1 MLAFLRR
8 NQILFS
14 SCFCLLLS
22 LYILTATAR
31 GQIKNEPVGALLM
44 WILRPLQIAGQGTA
58 NWIKGF
64 RDNYDTL
71 AGFRG
76 ENERLRKRVQTL
88 EIERQRLLEAEATN
102 RRLQQLLDFRSEN
115 EWLRKRLQ
123 TLEIERQRLLEA
135 EATNRR
141 LQQLLNFRSE
151 LPAGAIT
158 ASIIAS
164 SATSWFQ
171 SCVLNKG
178 SADGLRKGM
187 AVVTPLGVV
196 GKVVSVT
203 SRTAKVLLLTD
214 PNSGID
220 VLIQRTRS
228 RGIVS
233 GSLESGTVLKYM
245 KRSEDVQEGD
255 RLVTSGMDNVF
266 PKGLLVGTVIKVR
279 KQNRGLFQSVEV
291 WPAVHAERVEE
302 VLVVSAETAAAKK

>member
-102 RRLQQLLDFRSEN
+102 RRLQQLLDFRSE
-115 EWLRKRLQ
+115 
-123 TLEIERQRLLEA
+123 
-135 EATNRR
+135 
-141 LQQLLNFRSE
+141 
-151 LPAGAIT
+151 LPGGAIT
-158 ASIIAS
+158 ASIIAN

-178 SADGLRKGM
+178 SADGVRKGM
-187 AVVTPLGVV
+187 AVVTPLGII

-203 SRTAKVLLLTD
+203 GRTAKVLLLTD

-220 VLIQRTRS
+220 VLVQRTRS

-255 RLVTSGMDNVF
+255 RLVTSGLDTVF

>member
-8 NQILFS
+8 NQIFFS

-64 RDNYDTL
+64 RDHYDTL
-71 AGFRG
+71 AGFRS
-76 ENERLRKRVQTL
+76 ENERLRKRLQNL

-102 RRLQQLLDFRSEN
+102 QQLQ
-115 EWLRKRLQ
+115 K
-123 TLEIERQRLLEA
+123 
-135 EATNRR
+135 
-141 LQQLLNFRSE
+141 LLNFRSE
-151 LPAGAIT
+151 LPKGAIT
-158 ASIIAS
+158 ATIIAN

-178 SADGLRKGM
+178 SADGVRKGM
-187 AVVTPLGVV
+187 AVVTPLGIV
-196 GKVVSVT
+196 GKVVAVT
-203 SRTAKVLLLTD
+203 GRTAKILLLTD

-220 VLIQRTRS
+220 VLVQRTRS

-255 RLVTSGMDNVF
+255 RLVTSGLDNVF

-291 WPAVHAERVEE
+291 WPAVQAARVEH
-302 VLVVSAETAAAKK
+302 VLVVSAQPEAAKN